1 MKKLHSFLFS
11 VIVFSLALLG
21 ISVSNAEDLTY
32 VPTANPTI
40 TKWEFSPTTVKD
52 GDVLAS
58 FLNGDPAITVGDFA
72 GSAACLYERF
82 KTGTADWKLAGSV
95 LPGGSPLTL
104 GSVTVGPTTAPF
116 KNWKDVTI
124 FESYIYQNLP
134 AGFNC
139 STATEASL
147 AATGITPLVRS
158 FTYYPT
164 GTTMPGTTTAA
175 ADTTKPT
182 LSSGSTTPAI
192 TAGTTAVATYTASET
207 STWSISGGDNAALF
221 DVNSTSGALSFK
233 KAAKKGNYLVELTA
247 TDAAGNKS
255 DPIKI
260 TVTVKAALANT
271 GAETSFTTPLA
282 LIAAGVTLSIY
293 AQSIRRRNL
302 SAIKR

>member
-1 MKKLHSFLFS
+1 MKTFRTFLASAVVAAATLIGFAPLSSAASSLSTAS
-11 VIVFSLALLG
+11 VITVTPSVLYSSETLVPAVDGVVSAPSGVEYVIPKPNCFVFMTNGVVANARDDANFFSSH
-21 ISVSNAEDLTY
+21 IYFDVSNM
-32 VPTANPTI
+32 P
-40 TKWEFSPTTVKD
+40 
-52 GDVLAS
+52 
-58 FLNGDPAITVGDFA
+58 
-72 GSAACLYERF
+72 
-82 KTGTADWKLAGSV
+82 
-95 LPGGSPLTL
+95 
-104 GSVTVGPTTAPF
+104 
-116 KNWKDVTI
+116 
-124 FESYIYQNLP
+124 
-134 AGFNC
+134 
-139 STATEASL
+139 ATESVYDREIWIGTSCADR
-147 AATGITPLVRS
+147 ATSGITPIKFGWIVMPATAVKGVDL
-158 FTYYPT
+158 PT
-164 GTTMPGTTTAA
+164 KTVGATAPA